1 MAGKY
6 TVLIPFHR
14 VDPRTG
20 DITEYEVGQDY
31 AGPDVDKYLA
41 DPNPYAPDHGPLI
54 AEKGSAPMSAPSTS
68 KEA

>member
-6 TVLIPFHR
+6 KVLIPFHR

-20 DITEYEVGQDY
+20 DITEYKVGDSY

-41 DPNPYAPDHGPLI
+41 DPNIYAPDHGPLI
-54 AEKGSAPMSAPSTS
+54 ADVSVPAAPVSQEK
-68 KEA
+68 